1 MTAPNPLVAER
12 VDSTTGWSGVGLA
25 EDVDLIVQAFRS
37 GSWIDGAIGGFAAGL
52 DALALV
58 VDPLGQLVS
67 WGVAWLIEHL
77 KPLSDALDW
86 LAGDPDQ
93 VEAYA
98 GTWSNV
104 AAALRSSAADLDAAV
119 AADLAAWSGRAATAY
134 RAHAGRQREALATMA
149 AGADALA
156 LVTTGTGLVVALV
169 RELVR
174 DLIAD
179 FVSVLAVRLWEWL
192 AIAGGTL
199 GAGTPWVVAQVSTL
213 AARWAAKIARLLT
226 GLVGSLRRVAPMLR
240 RLDGVLGRL
249 EEELRRLARH
259 NPTTP
264 PPTGGR
270 NLYSSNSPRSN
281 QDVLENGPGTP
292 RTVENVRAVAER
304 LGLDLDD
311 VGIQLIEEPDEVRY
325 LDSME
330 ACAYTPGELEGREIR
345 MGPASFADE
354 ETLAATIAHEY
365 CHVLQLR
372 SGEHLRRSWRDLED
386 EAYAVEPDA
395 LKRLRGEG

>member
-1 MTAPNPLVAER
+1 MTVPNPLVATR
-12 VDSTTGWSGVGLA
+12 VDSTTDWTGIGLA
-25 EDVDLIVQAFRS
+25 EDVDLLVEAFRG

-52 DALALV
+52 DTLALV

-93 VEAYA
+93 ITAYA
-98 GTWSNV
+98 DTWSHV
-104 AAALRSSAADLDAAV
+104 AAALRSSATDLDAAV
-119 AADLAAWSGRAATAY
+119 AADLAGWWGETGGAY
-134 RAHAGRQREALATMA
+134 RAHAARHRETLSTMGAGAEAMA
-149 AGADALA
+149 A
-156 LVTTGTGLVVALV
+156 VTTGTGLVVALV
-169 RELVR
+169 REIVR

-226 GLVGSLRRVAPMLR
+226 GLLSSLRRVAPILH
-240 RLDGVLGRL
+240 RLGDVLERL
-249 EEELRRLARH
+249 EAELRRLARQD
-259 NPTTP
+259 PTTAP
-264 PPTGGR
+264 RPRSG
-270 NLYSSNSPRSN
+270 NLYSSNSTRTN
-281 QDVLENGPGTP
+281 RDVLENGPGTP
-292 RTVENVRAVAER
+292 RTVENVHAVAEKM
-304 LGLDLDD
+304 GIDLRGVD
-311 VGIQLIEEPDEVRY
+311 IQLVVEPDEVRY
-325 LDSME
+325 LDSMD
-330 ACAYTPGELEGREIR
+330 ACAYTPSELQGREVR
-345 MGPASFADE
+345 LGPASFTDE

-365 CHVLQLR
+365 CHVKQLHA
-372 SGEHLRRSWRDLED
+372 GDHLRRTWRELED

-395 LKRLRGEG
+395 LRRFRGDR